1 MGRAAHRARRTGG
14 LRTTVAVVPAA
25 IVVIAVGL
33 GSLLTQDGAVA
44 ATETW
49 MPTAA
54 ESSAPPVTSTFGAP
68 NDVHH
73 EADGALLVADFSA
86 NGLLRR
92 AVDGRWSVVAPFGTG
107 PGDVW
112 NPSAVT
118 TTGDGR
124 ILVAEAGRPSVTVLD
139 ADGTV
144 LSRAAPPTRR
154 AVSELAVAGSTV
166 WAAVP
171 GSGTLFTTELGSG
184 SWTAVPG
191 PWTDPSGVALSA
203 DGRTLTV
210 SDAGADQVWQVD
222 RSSGAI
228 TSLGFPGDAQTR
240 PRGVAVDDGDVFVV
254 DNGRGAVWALTGGA
268 WTEAFSNAP
277 DGSPL
282 VNPTAVSVGPGR
294 SLVVSDYNRQR
305 IVTAASSG
313 RAVVVPG
320 PTPTTAEP
328 TAGPTAEPTPAPTVE
343 PTDEPTTEPTPAP
356 TVEPTAEPTA
366 EPTTEPTSVPTSEP
380 TSGSTVEP
388 TAEPTVEPTAEPTVE
403 PTAEPTVEPT
413 AEPTVEPTSEP
424 TAEPTSEPTA
434 EPTAVPTSGPTAE
447 PTSEPTSLPTAAPT
461 TVPGPEATPSMTVA
475 APGDDTAPPG
485 RPLTDAPV
493 TDAPLSDA
501 PAAGRQATLAWTG
514 AGPVLPALLAAAA
527 LVAGGLLLA
536 RRARRRRS

>member
-1 MGRAAHRARRTGG
+1 MGRAVHRARRTGG
-14 LRTTVAVVPAA
+14 LRTVVAVVPAA
-25 IVVIAVGL
+25 IVVIAVGI

-49 MPTAA
+49 TPSAA
-54 ESSAPPVTSTFGAP
+54 ESSAPPVASTFGAP

-107 PGDVW
+107 PGDMW

-118 TTGDGR
+118 TTSDGR

-144 LSRAAPPTRR
+144 LSRTAPPTRR

-184 SWTAVPG
+184 SWTTVPG

-203 DGRTLTV
+203 DGGTLTV

-222 RSSGAI
+222 RSSGAV

-254 DNGRGAVWALTGGA
+254 DNGRGAVWALAGGA
-268 WTEAFSNAP
+268 WTEAFSSAP

-294 SLVVSDYNRQR
+294 SLVVADYNRQR

-313 RAVVVPG
+313 RAVVLPG

-328 TAGPTAEPTPAPTVE
+328 TVGPTVE
-343 PTDEPTTEPTPAP
+343 PTSAP
-356 TVEPTAEPTA
+356 T
-366 EPTTEPTSVPTSEP
+366 S
-380 TSGSTVEP
+380 
-388 TAEPTVEPTAEPTVE
+388 EPTVEPTAEPTSG
-403 PTAEPTVEPT
+403 PTAEPTDG
-413 AEPTVEPTSEP
+413 P
-424 TAEPTSEPTA
+424 TAEPTSAPTSMPTA
-434 EPTAVPTSGPTAE
+434 EPTRDPTSMPTAGPTAGPTAEPTSAATSGPTAVPTSGPTAVPTSGPTAVPTSGPTAE
-447 PTSEPTSLPTAAPT
+447 PTAEPTTA
-461 TVPGPEATPSMTVA
+461 PGPEATPSMTAA

-501 PAAGRQATLAWTG
+501 PAEGQQGSLAWTG
-514 AGPVLPALLAAAA
+514 TGPVLPAVVTAAA
-527 LVAGGLLLA
+527 LVAGGLLLG
-536 RRARRRRS
+536 RHARRRRS

>member
-14 LRTTVAVVPAA
+14 LRTAVAVVPAA
-25 IVVIAVGL
+25 VVVIAVGL

-49 MPTAA
+49 TPTAA
-54 ESSAPPVTSTFGAP
+54 ESSAPPVASTFGAP

-73 EADGALLVADFSA
+73 ESDGALLVADFSA

-144 LSRAAPPTRR
+144 LSRTAPPARR

-166 WAAVP
+166 YAAVP
-171 GSGTLFTTELGSG
+171 GSGALFTTELGSG
-184 SWTAVPG
+184 DWTAVPG

-203 DGRTLTV
+203 DGGTLTV

-222 RSSGAI
+222 RSSGAV

-268 WTEAFSNAP
+268 WTEAFSSAP

-294 SLVVSDYNRQR
+294 SLVVADYNRQR
-305 IVTAASSG
+305 VVTAASSG

-320 PTPTTAEP
+320 PTPTSE
-328 TAGPTAEPTPAPTVE
+328 PTVE
-343 PTDEPTTEPTPAP
+343 PTVEPTSEPTSEPTVEP

-366 EPTTEPTSVPTSEP
+366 EPTVEPTSP
-380 TSGSTVEP
+380 
-388 TAEPTVEPTAEPTVE
+388 
-403 PTAEPTVEPT
+403 
-413 AEPTVEPTSEP
+413 PTSEP
-424 TAEPTSEPTA
+424 TA
-434 EPTAVPTSGPTAE
+434 VPTTA
-447 PTSEPTSLPTAAPT
+447 
-461 TVPGPEATPSMTVA
+461 PGAKATPSMTA
-475 APGDDTAPPG
+475 AVPGDGTAPPG
-485 RPLTDAPV
+485 PSLTDASLTDAPL
-493 TDAPLSDA
+493 TDPPLSDA
-501 PAAGRQATLAWTG
+501 RAAGRQRTLAWTG
-514 AGPVLPALLAAAA
+514 AGPVLPALLTAAA
-527 LVAGGLLLA
+527 LVAGGLLLSGHA
-536 RRARRRRS
+536 GRRRS

>member
-1 MGRAAHRARRTGG
+1 M
-14 LRTTVAVVPAA
+14 
-25 IVVIAVGL
+25 VIAVGL

-49 MPTAA
+49 TPTAA
-54 ESSAPPVTSTFGAP
+54 ESSAPPVASTFGAP

-73 EADGALLVADFSA
+73 ESDGALLVADFSA

-139 ADGTV
+139 AAGTV
-144 LSRAAPPTRR
+144 LSRTAPPARR
-154 AVSELAVAGSTV
+154 AVSELAVTGSTV
-166 WAAVP
+166 YAAVP
-171 GSGTLFTTELGSG
+171 GSGALFTTELGSG
-184 SWTAVPG
+184 DWTAVPG

-222 RSSGAI
+222 RSSGAV

-268 WTEAFSNAP
+268 WTEAFSSAP

-294 SLVVSDYNRQR
+294 SLVVADYNRQR
-305 IVTAASSG
+305 VVTAASSG

-320 PTPTTAEP
+320 PTPTSE
-328 TAGPTAEPTPAPTVE
+328 PTVE
-343 PTDEPTTEPTPAP
+343 PTVEPTSEPTSEPTVEP

-366 EPTTEPTSVPTSEP
+366 EPTV
-380 TSGSTVEP
+380 
-388 TAEPTVEPTAEPTVE
+388 
-403 PTAEPTVEPT
+403 
-413 AEPTVEPTSEP
+413 EPTVEPTSP
-424 TAEPTSEPTA
+424 PTSEPT
-434 EPTAVPTSGPTAE
+434 TA
-447 PTSEPTSLPTAAPT
+447 
-461 TVPGPEATPSMTVA
+461 PGAKATPSMTA
-475 APGDDTAPPG
+475 AVPGDGTAPPG
-485 RPLTDAPV
+485 PPLTDAPL
-493 TDAPLSDA
+493 TDPPLSDA
-501 PAAGRQATLAWTG
+501 PAAGRQRALAWTG
-514 AGPVLPALLAAAA
+514 AGPVLPALLTAAA
-527 LVAGGLLLA
+527 LVAGGLLLSGHA
-536 RRARRRRS
+536 GRRRS